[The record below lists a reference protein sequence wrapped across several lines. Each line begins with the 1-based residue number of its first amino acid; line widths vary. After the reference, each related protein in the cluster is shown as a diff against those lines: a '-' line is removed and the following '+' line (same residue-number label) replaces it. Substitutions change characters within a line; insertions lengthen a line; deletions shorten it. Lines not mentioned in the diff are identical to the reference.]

1 MRVKKNDLN
10 LFIYFLV
17 IITQVFTINYES
29 AGLISYLKY
38 IICII
43 GIIYSFILMISQ
55 ESKNRLMKNEVRY
68 LLIVPTLFL
77 LISLFKIV
85 TVRHFSMR
93 LVNELMFMYL
103 PILYAYGL
111 INTLNFKQIEKA
123 MFGTLIISFLG
134 YLFNLNL
141 NREGLLAA
149 VSSISFSNSQSAF
162 ESSQFAGTSI
172 AVALFYLYYRKNKL
186 ATFLSV
192 LFVILT
198 FKRLAILTVIILIV
212 LPKIIDLTKPASK
225 SIFRIFVLVIF
236 LLSILYFKLMI
247 PENRELA
254 NTIFKNGIDNFTM
267 GRHWRFSLLYN
278 NPRFVNYGLGSTYDF
293 LEKLY
298 SFALEMD
305 ICRLFIEIG
314 YIGTFVFIY
323 NYFYSAKKNMY
334 CMLLMSYLF
343 FNMITSHCLAA
354 MFTWIIVFITIGTI
368 EYINPEGAKPIIKFV
383 GE

>member
-1 MRVKKNDLN
+1 MKVTRNDLN
-10 LFIYFLV
+10 LFVYFLV
-17 IITQVFTINYES
+17 IITQVLTINYES

-43 GIIYSFILMISQ
+43 GIIYSFVLMISQ
-55 ESKNRLMKNEVRY
+55 NSEERLMKIEVRH

-77 LISLFKIV
+77 LISLFKIM

-141 NREGLLAA
+141 QGGLLAA
-149 VSSISFSNSQSAF
+149 ISSISFSNSQSMF

-172 AVALFYLYYRKNKL
+172 TVALFYLYYRKNKL
-186 ATFLSV
+186 ATILSV
-192 LFVILT
+192 VFVFLT
-198 FKRLAILTVIILIV
+198 FKRLAILTVIILII
-212 LPKIIDLTKPASK
+212 LPKIMDLTKPASK
-225 SIFRIFVLVIF
+225 GTFRIFVIVTFIM
-236 LLSILYFKLMI
+236 SILYFNLMI

-267 GRHWRFSLLYN
+267 GRYWRFSLLYN

-314 YIGTFVFIY
+314 YVGTFVFIY

-343 FNMITSHCLAA
+343 FNMITSHSLAA

-383 GE
+383 GD

>member
-141 NREGLLAA
+141 NGEGLLAA

-162 ESSQFAGTSI
+162 ESSQFSGTSI

-192 LFVILT
+192 LFVFLT
-198 FKRLAILTVIILIV
+198 FKRLAIFTVIILIV

-225 SIFRIFVLVIF
+225 NTFRIFVIVTFI
-236 LLSILYFKLMI
+236 LSVFYFKLMM
-247 PENRELA
+247 PENREIA
-254 NTIFKNGIDNFTM
+254 NELFKNGIDKFTM
-267 GRHWRFSLLYN
+267 GRYWRFSLLYN
-278 NPRFVNYGLGSTYDF
+278 NPRFVNYGLGSTYNF

>member
-1 MRVKKNDLN
+1 MKVTRNDLN
-10 LFIYFLV
+10 LFVYFLV

-43 GIIYSFILMISQ
+43 GIIYSFVLMISQ
-55 ESKNRLMKNEVRY
+55 NSEERLMKIEVRH

-77 LISLFKIV
+77 LISLFKIM

-141 NREGLLAA
+141 QGGLLAA
-149 VSSISFSNSQSAF
+149 ISSISFSNSQSVF

-186 ATFLSV
+186 ATILSV
-192 LFVILT
+192 FFVFLT
-198 FKRLAILTVIILIV
+198 FKRLAILTVIILII

-225 SIFRIFVLVIF
+225 STFRIFVIVTFI
-236 LLSILYFKLMI
+236 LSILYFNLMI

-254 NTIFKNGIDNFTM
+254 NIIFKNGIDNFTM
-267 GRHWRFSLLYN
+267 GRYWRFSLLYN
-278 NPRFVNYGLGSTYDF
+278 NPRFINYGLGSTYDF
-293 LEKLY
+293 LKKLY
-298 SFALEMD
+298 SFTLEMD

-323 NYFYSAKKNMY
+323 NYFYSSKKNMY

-383 GE
+383 GD

>member
-1 MRVKKNDLN
+1 MKVTRTDLN
-10 LFIYFLV
+10 LFVYFLV

-38 IICII
+38 MMCII
-43 GIIYSFILMISQ
+43 GIICSFILMISQ
-55 ESKNRLMKNEVRY
+55 ESEERMMKIEVRH

-77 LISLFKIV
+77 LISLFKIMI
-85 TVRHFSMR
+85 VRHFSMR

-141 NREGLLAA
+141 QGGLLAA
-149 VSSISFSNSQSAF
+149 ISSISFSNSQSVF

-186 ATFLSV
+186 ATILSV
-192 LFVILT
+192 VFVFLT
-198 FKRLAILTVIILIV
+198 FKRLAILTVIILII
-212 LPKIIDLTKPASK
+212 LPKIMDLTKPASK
-225 SIFRIFVLVIF
+225 GTFRIFVIVTFIM
-236 LLSILYFKLMI
+236 SILYFNLMI
-247 PENRELA
+247 PANRELA

-267 GRHWRFSLLYN
+267 GRYWRFSLLYN

-314 YIGTFVFIY
+314 YVGTFVFIY

-383 GE
+383 GD

>member
-1 MRVKKNDLN
+1 MKVTRNDLN
-10 LFIYFLV
+10 LFVYFLV

-43 GIIYSFILMISQ
+43 GIIYSFVLMISQ
-55 ESKNRLMKNEVRY
+55 NSEERLMKIEVRH

-77 LISLFKIV
+77 LISLFKIM

-141 NREGLLAA
+141 QGGLLAA
-149 VSSISFSNSQSAF
+149 ISSISFSNSQSVF

-186 ATFLSV
+186 ATILSV
-192 LFVILT
+192 FFVFLT
-198 FKRLAILTVIILIV
+198 FKRLAILTVIILII

-225 SIFRIFVLVIF
+225 STFRIFVIVTFI
-236 LLSILYFKLMI
+236 LSILYFNLMI
-247 PENRELA
+247 PGNRELA
-254 NTIFKNGIDNFTM
+254 NIIFKNGIDNFTM
-267 GRHWRFSLLYN
+267 GRYWRFSLLYN
-278 NPRFVNYGLGSTYDF
+278 NPRFINYGLGSTYDF
-293 LEKLY
+293 LNKLY
-298 SFALEMD
+298 SFTLEMD

-323 NYFYSAKKNMY
+323 NYFYSSKKNMY

-368 EYINPEGAKPIIKFV
+368 EYINPEGPKPIIKFV
-383 GE
+383 GD

>member
-1 MRVKKNDLN
+1 MKVKRNDLN
-10 LFIYFLV
+10 LFVYFLV

-29 AGLISYLKY
+29 AGLVSYLKY
-38 IICII
+38 IFCIV
-43 GIIYSFILMISQ
+43 GIICSFILMISQ
-55 ESKNRLMKNEVRY
+55 ESEERLMKTEIRY

-77 LISLFKIV
+77 LISLFKIM

-111 INTLNFKQIEKA
+111 INTLSFKQIERA

-141 NREGLLAA
+141 QGGLSAA
-149 VSSISFSNSQSAF
+149 ISSISFSNSQSVF

-172 AVALFYLYYRKNKL
+172 AVALFYLYYRKNRL

-192 LFVILT
+192 LFVFLT

-225 SIFRIFVLVIF
+225 WIFRIFVFVTFI
-236 LLSILYFKLMI
+236 LSILYFNLMI
-247 PENRELA
+247 PGNRELA
-254 NTIFKNGIDNFTM
+254 SAIFKNGIDHFTM
-267 GRHWRFSLLYN
+267 GRYWRFSLLYN
-278 NPRFVNYGLGSTYDF
+278 NPRFINYGLGSTYDF

-298 SFALEMD
+298 SFSLEMD
-305 ICRLFIEIG
+305 ICRLLIEVG

-334 CMLLMSYLF
+334 CMLLMTYLF

-368 EYINPEGAKPIIKFV
+368 EYINPKGAKPIIKFV
-383 GE
+383 GD

>member
-1 MRVKKNDLN
+1 MKVTRNDLN
-10 LFIYFLV
+10 LFVYFLV

-38 IICII
+38 IMCII
-43 GIIYSFILMISQ
+43 GIICSFILMISQ
-55 ESKNRLMKNEVRY
+55 ESEERMMKIEVRH

-77 LISLFKIV
+77 LISLFKIM

-141 NREGLLAA
+141 QGGLLAA
-149 VSSISFSNSQSAF
+149 ISSISFSNSQSMF

-186 ATFLSV
+186 ATILSV
-192 LFVILT
+192 VFVFLT
-198 FKRLAILTVIILIV
+198 FKRLAILTVIILII
-212 LPKIIDLTKPASK
+212 LPKIMDLTKPASK
-225 SIFRIFVLVIF
+225 GTFRIFVIVTFIM
-236 LLSILYFKLMI
+236 SILYFNLMI

-267 GRHWRFSLLYN
+267 GRYWRFSLLYN

-314 YIGTFVFIY
+314 YVGTFVFIY

-383 GE
+383 GD